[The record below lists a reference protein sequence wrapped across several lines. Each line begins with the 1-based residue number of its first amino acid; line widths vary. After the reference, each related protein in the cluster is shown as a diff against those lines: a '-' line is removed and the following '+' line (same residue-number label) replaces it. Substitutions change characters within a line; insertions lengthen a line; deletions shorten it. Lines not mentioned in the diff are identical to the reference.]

1 MSEEK
6 PKEKYWQRLNQS
18 EAGYLTVSPDVAR
31 ACASCRFFD
40 VESDWPCMIVMQN
53 DPYPIV
59 AGGIC
64 DEYRSYPVRDENWY
78 PTGQE
83 MNPAIPPPLNPS
95 VGSVEF
101 TEIVE
106 VGEMAKKPVLHM
118 TEDEME
124 AEDKP
129 KKALGLLDIAVENLN
144 KFIEQFRPYTSK
156 SDIELTGFKVFEDG
170 RFLAWWSN
178 NFKDKQDEIISEYA
192 IDEFIDKANKG
203 LEPMP
208 ELWWMHIRGTKHGQ
222 AEKMFRVG
230 HFALAIGHLDDAQSN
245 PLVPFFKSWYAKQKN
260 VTMSHGFFYKPS
272 LKQNGVYHHIR
283 TYEISSLIAGREANP
298 YTSFEVNKM
307 SIITETQR
315 ADLEREFGK
324 DFTERIVQHATEQGK
339 ALESQNVAFKS
350 LPSGFGSETL
360 LLLGAV
366 KTVEEDA
373 LKAISESTEAHKEAK
388 DVGNRLDKV
397 EKTIGDFDDKIF
409 RLTEKLGQAVDYI
422 KELTQIQPPA
432 SKSPLSAINK
442 DDKEANFLEK
452 KNEEQGQKF
461 VPILEQMRKMGD
473 FTPPTVTD

>member
-1 MSEEK
+1 MSEDK
-6 PKEKYWQRLNQS
+6 PKEKYQQLLTQS
-18 EAGYLTVSPDVAR
+18 EAGYVTVSTNPPL
-31 ACASCRFFD
+31 ACSNCRWFAAD
-40 VESDWPCMIVMQN
+40 SKWDKCRLVINN

-59 AGGIC
+59 EGGYC
-64 DEYRSYPVRDENWY
+64 NEHRNYPVRDENY
-78 PTGQE
+78 NPTGDE
-83 MNPAIPPPLNPS
+83 MNPAIPPPL
-95 VGSVEF
+95 VVEDI
-101 TEIVE
+101 EVE

-118 TEDEME
+118 TEDEMM

-129 KKALGLLDIAVENLN
+129 KKALGLLDSAMDNLN

-156 SDIELTGFKVFEDG
+156 TDVELTGFKVFEDG

-222 AEKMFRVG
+222 VEKMFRVG
-230 HFALAIGHLDDAQSN
+230 HFALATGYLDDEKSN

-307 SIITETQR
+307 SIITENQR

-324 DFTERIVQHATEQGK
+324 DFTERIVQHASEQGK

-366 KTVEEDA
+366 KTVEDDA

-397 EKTIGDFDDKIF
+397 EKTIGDFDDKIL
-409 RLTEKLGQAVDYI
+409 RLTEKLGQAVEYI
-422 KELTQIQPPA
+422 AKLTEIQPPA
-432 SKSPLSAINK
+432 SKSPLSAISK

-461 VPILEQMRKMGD
+461 VPILEQMRKMGE
-473 FTPPTVTD
+473 FTPPPATD